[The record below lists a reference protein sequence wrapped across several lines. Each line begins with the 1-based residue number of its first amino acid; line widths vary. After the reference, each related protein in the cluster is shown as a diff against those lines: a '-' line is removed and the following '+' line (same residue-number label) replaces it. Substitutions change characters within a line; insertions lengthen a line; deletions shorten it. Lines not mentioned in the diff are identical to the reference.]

1 MAEEIANNFDSSS
14 PNKEGSSVCPICL
27 AAGCKASGVQIPIE
41 KAISC

>member
-1 MAEEIANNFDSSS
+1 MAEEVANYFDSSS

-27 AAGCKASGVQIPIE
+27 AAQFPALRVGIPIE